1 MALNHQILRA
11 VDIFTGSY
19 RVLSNAEVPVR
30 HFAYDSD
37 SDSGGGADDEDGP
50 WDSLTRSQLGRLLV

>member
-1 MALNHQILRA
+1 MVALNHQILRA
-11 VDIFTGSY
+11 D
-19 RVLSNAEVPVR
+19 RVLSHAEVPVR

-50 WDSLTRSQLGRLLV
+50 WDSLTRVTTRTALGLAL